1 MTRLVSLLEGPA
13 SRRLA
18 ALIGFIQILCC
29 LFPIRASAQSVD
41 NLVLVINDS
50 SPASVQVGEYYA
62 QKRKVASDHVVH
74 INTVVSDTVARAEYL
89 RAIEAP
95 IGTWLSTRGLQD
107 TVLYLVLAKGVPLRI
122 AGTDG
127 LTGTVASV
135 DSELTLLYQKLLGN
149 QVPLAGRV
157 ANPYFLGQRPIA
169 EARSFTRFTAD
180 TYLVTRLDG
189 FSVDDVK
196 KLIDRSTA
204 PSTEGSI
211 VLDEKATGIDRGGDS
226 WLQETA
232 DRLKQAGA
240 GDRTTLETTRAI
252 ASVAGPVLGYYS
264 WGSNDPANQLRHLG
278 LQFANGAIGG
288 TFVST
293 DGRTFNEPPADW
305 KPSDPNGRGSRF
317 GGSFQSLT
325 GDLIREGITGVSGHV
340 AEPYLDA
347 TIRPQILFPAYLA
360 GFNLAE
366 SFYLAMPFLSW
377 QTIIVGDPLCRP
389 FPHRILPDDEL
400 HKGLDAETDLPALF
414 AERRL
419 AILSRGGLNPEAVK
433 LSLKADVQVSK
444 GNQSEA
450 EKLWA
455 RATDLEPRL
464 TAAQLQLAVSFEAR
478 GAYEEAADR
487 YRRVIA
493 ESPQNVAAL
502 NNLAYLLAE
511 RQHLP
516 KEALPIAQRALRIS
530 DDPSIADTLAWVYH
544 LLGDDR
550 SAAPIVER
558 AAAGASESAEIQLHA
573 AFIHAG
579 VGDLVRARRELD
591 AAEKLDPQLT
601 RRSDVKALRQD
612 LSKGPEPAQK

>member
-1 MTRLVSLLEGPA
+1 MTPFVSLLAGRPLT
-13 SRRLA
+13 RRLI
-18 ALIGFIQILCC
+18 ALTGFIQILCC
-29 LFPIRASAQSVD
+29 LLPGRAAAQTAD
-41 NLVLVINDS
+41 NLLLIINDP

-62 QKRKVASDHVVH
+62 QKRKVASDHIVH

-89 RAIEAP
+89 RAVEAP
-95 IGTWLSTRGLQD
+95 IGTWLSSHGLQD
-107 TVLYLVLAKGVPLRI
+107 RVLYLVLAKGVPLRI
-122 AGTDG
+122 AGTGG
-127 LTGTVASV
+127 LEGTVASV
-135 DSELTLLYQKLLGN
+135 DSELTLLYQKLLGI
-149 QVPLAGRV
+149 QVPVAGRV
-157 ANPYFLGQRPIA
+157 VNPYFLGQRPIA
-169 EARSFTRFTAD
+169 EARSFTRFAAD

-189 FSVDDVK
+189 FSVDDVR

-211 VLDEKATGIDRGGDS
+211 VLDEKATSVDRGGDS
-226 WLQETA
+226 WLQEAA

-252 ASVAGPVLGYYS
+252 ASVAGPVIGYYS
-264 WGSNDPANQLRHLG
+264 WGSNDPANQRRHLD
-278 LQFANGAIGG
+278 LQFVNGAIAG

-293 DGRTFNEPPADW
+293 DGRTFDEPPPDW
-305 KPSDPNGRGSRF
+305 KPSDPSGRGPGF

-325 GDLIREGITGVSGHV
+325 GDLVRDGITGVSGHV

-366 SFYLAMPFLSW
+366 SFYLGMPFLSW

-389 FPHRILPDDEL
+389 FPHRIVPDEEL
-400 HKGLDAETDLPALF
+400 HKGLDPETELPALF

-419 AILSRGGLNPEAVK
+419 AILSRGGLNLEALK
-433 LSLKADVQVSK
+433 LSLKADVQVSR

-455 RATDLEPRL
+455 RAADLEPRL
-464 TAAQLQLAVSFEAR
+464 TAAQLQLAMSLEAR

-487 YRRVIA
+487 YRRAIA
-493 ESPQNVAAL
+493 ESPQNATAL

-511 RQHLP
+511 RVHMP
-516 KEALPIAQRALRIS
+516 KDALPIAQRASRIS
-530 DDPSIADTLAWVYH
+530 SDPNIADTLAWVYH

-550 SAAPIVER
+550 SAAPLVER
-558 AAAGASESAEIQLHA
+558 AAAGASESAEIRLHA
-573 AFIHAG
+573 AFIYTGIGA
-579 VGDLVRARRELD
+579 LVRARQELD
-591 AAEKLDPQLT
+591 TAEKLDPQVT
-601 RRSDVKALRQD
+601 QRSDVKALRQE
-612 LSKGPEPAQK
+612 LSKGP